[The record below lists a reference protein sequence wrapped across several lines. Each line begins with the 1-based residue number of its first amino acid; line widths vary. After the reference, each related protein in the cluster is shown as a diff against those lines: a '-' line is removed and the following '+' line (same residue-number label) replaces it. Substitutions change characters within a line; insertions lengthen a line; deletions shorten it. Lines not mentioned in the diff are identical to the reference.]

1 MKTKTN
7 IPSIP
12 SLGMGA
18 SYGVGS
24 DRYPCTV
31 TEVSRTG
38 HRVVTRDALATLI
51 GGSVLDGTAVYE
63 YAVNPDGI
71 ECIWTL
77 RRDGSYRQ
85 LGCKATSLS
94 IGEYR
99 KYLDP
104 SF

>member
-12 SLGMGA
+12 SPGMGA

-38 HRVVTRDALATLI
+38 HRVTTRDALATLI
-51 GGSVLDGTAVYE
+51 EGSVLDGTAVYE
-63 YAVNPDGI
+63 YAMNPEGS
-71 ECIWTL
+71 ERVWTR

-85 LGCKATSLS
+85 LGCKATFLN

>member
-12 SLGMGA
+12 SVGMPA
-18 SYGVGS
+18 NYGCGS

-31 TEVSRTG
+31 TEVTRTG
-38 HRVVTRDALATLI
+38 HRVITRDAMATLVS
-51 GGSVLDGTAVYE
+51 GSASDGTAVYE
-63 YAVNPDGI
+63 YAENPAGAPTVWTRRKDGA
-71 ECIWTL
+71 
-77 RRDGSYRQ
+77 YRQ
-85 LGCKATSLS
+85 LGCKSTILR

-99 KYLDP
+99 KYYDP